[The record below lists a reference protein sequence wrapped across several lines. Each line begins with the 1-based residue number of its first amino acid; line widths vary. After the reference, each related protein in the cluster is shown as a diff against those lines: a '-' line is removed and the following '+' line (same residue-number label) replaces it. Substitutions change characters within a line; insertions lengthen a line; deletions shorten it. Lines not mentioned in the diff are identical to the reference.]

1 MEKETEHKPSEDDID
16 KLVQD
21 YHNAVKEKN
30 WHAVDNIRKIFTF
43 YRINLFKEITR
54 RKYK

>member
-1 MEKETEHKPSEDDID
+1 MEKETEHKPSENDID

-30 WHAVDNIRKIFTF
+30 WYVVDNIRKNSHFI
-43 YRINLFKEITR
+43 K
-54 RKYK
+54 

>member
-1 MEKETEHKPSEDDID
+1 MEKETEHKPSENDID

-30 WHAVDNIRKIFTF
+30 WRVVDNIRKIFSF
-43 YRINLFKEITR
+43 YKISLFKEITR